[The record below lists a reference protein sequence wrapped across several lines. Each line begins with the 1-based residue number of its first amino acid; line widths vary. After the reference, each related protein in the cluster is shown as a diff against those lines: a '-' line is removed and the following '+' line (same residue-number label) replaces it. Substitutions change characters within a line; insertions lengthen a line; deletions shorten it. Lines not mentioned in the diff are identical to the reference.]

1 MGKCVVRGAGQCFA
15 PRWQRSNLP
24 GRGLAVL
31 MAGYPKPALIDVH
44 ARSLTNSDGVAIV
57 VL

>member
-1 MGKCVVRGAGQCFA
+1 VRGAGQCFA

-44 ARSLTNSDGVAIV
+44 ARSWTNSDGVAIV